1 MATLQ
6 TDSVSARSRGS
17 GVIMRTRFLTAL
29 AVAGG
34 LLTSAT
40 QAGAT
45 VFTLDNFTVSAHSTD
60 ASGLKIEVA
69 KIVTSP
75 LTFDLAAPG
84 MDPYTV
90 DLFLLWT
97 DETWVNNDDKAP
109 KDISVSFDF
118 GAPSPNVVDP
128 ITGETRGES
137 RLFGAFQNGRVEW
150 DGPAAFRWGYQ
161 NSGLMTIS
169 LSEGTFSGGIG
180 GLNLIP
186 GVEIIDN
193 SHFGYVV
200 KATFDWDNDPVAAPI
215 PEPAT
220 WALMIGGFGMAG
232 ATLRRR
238 RALTLT

>member
-1 MATLQ
+1 M
-6 TDSVSARSRGS
+6 V
-17 GVIMRTRFLTAL
+17 RTKLWTAL

-34 LLTSAT
+34 LLGAAT
-40 QAGAT
+40 QASAT
-45 VFTLDNFTVSAHSTD
+45 VFTLDNFTVTAHSTD
-60 ASGLKIEVA
+60 ANGLKIEVA

-97 DETWVNNDDKAP
+97 DDTTVNQDDKAP
-109 KDISVSFDF
+109 KDISVSFNF
-118 GAPSPNVVDP
+118 SAPSPNMVDP
-128 ITGETRGES
+128 VTGETMGQS
-137 RLFGAFQNGRVEW
+137 KAGGFIQNGIVQW
-150 DGPAAFRWGYQ
+150 DGPSAFTWGYQ

-169 LSEGTFSGGIG
+169 LSGGKFSQGIG
-180 GLNLIP
+180 GLNGIP

-200 KATFDWDNDPVAAPI
+200 KATFDWDRNPIAAPA

-220 WALMIGGFGMAG
+220 WALMIGGFGLAG

-238 RALTLT
+238 RALAAA